1 MSSALSIISM
11 ENTHETQR
19 PTPTTFLE
27 MGHAGAVHEA
37 LPSFQTSKKKQLGT
51 TKHRRSTRRKRGQGM
66 VMKSQDKEHLDR
78 AVGVGVGG
86 GGGGGDEVIVC
97 EDDDDDEKAEVER
110 KIEALQ
116 RIVPGGESLG
126 VDNLFE
132 ETAGYIMALQ
142 YQVKALRALSTFFE
156 RLDKEKTKLGG

>member
-1 MSSALSIISM
+1 M

-19 PTPTTFLE
+19 PTPTFLE
-27 MGHAGAVHEA
+27 MGHAGVVHEA
-37 LPSFQTSKKKQLGT
+37 LPSFQTSKKKLET
-51 TKHRRSTRRKRGQGM
+51 TKHRRNIRRKRGQDM
-66 VMKSQDKEHLDR
+66 MKSQDKEDLD
-78 AVGVGVGG
+78 AVGGD
-86 GGGGGDEVIVC
+86 DEVIVC
-97 EDDDDDEKAEVER
+97 EDDEKAEVER
-110 KIEALQ
+110 RIEALQ

-142 YQVKALRALSTFFE
+142 YQVKALRALATFFE

>member
-37 LPSFQTSKKKQLGT
+37 LPSFQTSKKKKQLET
-51 TKHRRSTRRKRGQGM
+51 TKHRRSTRRKRGQDM
-66 VMKSQDKEHLDR
+66 VMKSQDKEDLDH
-78 AVGVGVGG
+78 AVGVG
-86 GGGGGDEVIVC
+86 DED
-97 EDDDDDEKAEVER
+97 DDDDDEKAEVER

>member
-37 LPSFQTSKKKQLGT
+37 LPSFQTSKKKQLET
-51 TKHRRSTRRKRGQGM
+51 TKHRRSTRRKRGQDM

-78 AVGVGVGG
+78 AVGVG
-86 GGGGGDEVIVC
+86 GGGDEVIVC
-97 EDDDDDEKAEVER
+97 EDDDDEKAEVER